1 MPDSTTITADEFCRF
16 AISVFQCAGL
26 PAEQAQQ
33 AVAPLVWASLRGVD
47 THGIRNFKPYYV
59 DGLIAGRIASTAACE
74 IEYETPLSARANG
87 ADGLGLSAAGWGM
100 RLAIDKAETS
110 GIGLISMRNSNHLGA
125 AGYFSQLAVEQDMIG
140 LCLSG
145 HLYGEGNATGMPPV
159 FGLQPM
165 FGTNP
170 LSVAIPCGDEPTYV
184 LDMSTS
190 VVPVNRVEMMQEQGQ
205 SIPLGWCLDAAGRPT
220 SDPGQAAIFLP
231 LGGTRELGAHKG
243 FGLAMLVEVLTALLS
258 NGWAPATDS
267 TPADAPGVY
276 HQERIAH
283 FFGAIR
289 IDLFRAAG
297 EFRQAMDAMIGS
309 LHRAQPAPGHER
321 IFVPGEIE
329 HDTQR
334 IRSRQGIPLSHKE
347 VQDLRWLS
355 KRYDL
360 PLTFSHS

>member
-1 MPDSTTITADEFCRF
+1 MPDANTITADEFCRF
-16 AISVFQCAGL
+16 AVAVFQSAGL

-33 AVAPLVWASLRGVD
+33 AAAPLVWASLRGVD

-59 DGLIAGRIASTAACE
+59 DGLIEGRIAATAACA
-74 IEYETPLSARANG
+74 IEYETPLSARADG
-87 ADGLGLSAAGWGM
+87 ADGLGLSAAAWGM
-100 RLAIDKAETS
+100 RRAIDKAATS
-110 GIGLISMRNSNHLGA
+110 GIGLVSMRNSNHLGA
-125 AGYFSQLAVEQDMIG
+125 AGYFSHLAVEHDMIG

-145 HLYGEGNATGMPPV
+145 HLYGKGNATGMPPV

-220 SDPGQAAIFLP
+220 SDPSQAAIFLP
-231 LGGTRELGAHKG
+231 LGGTRELGGHKG

-258 NGWAPATDS
+258 NGWAPTTDA
-267 TPADAPGVY
+267 TPADAPAVY
-276 HQERIAH
+276 HQDRIAH

-289 IDLFRAAG
+289 IDLFRPAG
-297 EFRQAMDAMIGS
+297 EFRQAMDAMIDA
-309 LHRAQPAPGHER
+309 LHRAQPAAGHDR
-321 IFVPGEIE
+321 IYVPGEIE
-329 HDTQR
+329 YDTQQ
-334 IRSRQGIPLSHKE
+334 IRSRQGIPLSPQE
-347 VQDLRWLS
+347 VRDLLS
-355 KRYDL
+355 LSEQFDL
-360 PLTFSHS
+360 PLTISHS